1 MCGTTGRTTTHFR
14 FDTRATLILRRQ
26 AAIDKRATL
35 PERFVKPR
43 KENGLSRATASNHDN
58 AIACC
63 VRHRAT
69 DRRSSDLSTDNTRR
83 HRRVGSRRRTRV
95 IAIP

>member
-1 MCGTTGRTTTHFR
+1 MCGATGCTTTHFR
-14 FDTRATLILRRQ
+14 FDARATLILRRQ

-43 KENGLSRATASNHDN
+43 KENGLSRTTASNHDD

-63 VRHRAT
+63 VRRRPT
-69 DRRSSDLSTDNTRR
+69 DRRSGDLSAHNTRR

>member
-1 MCGTTGRTTTHFR
+1 MCGATGRTTTHFR
-14 FDTRATLILRRQ
+14 FDARATLILRRQ

-43 KENGLSRATASNHDN
+43 EKDRLSRTTASNHDN

-69 DRRSSDLSTDNTRR
+69 DRRSGDLSAHNARR
-83 HRRVGSRRRTRV
+83 HRSVGARRRARL
-95 IAIP
+95 IALP